1 MRKIERLGL
10 VLLEGSLGVAVR
22 SCAGPYLR
30 SEMRD
35 SGARDGSFCS
45 FFNCIGGVKRVAV
58 DYGSG
63 MREVR
68 ITTLLTTCRLPRNS

>member
-10 VLLEGSLGVAVR
+10 VLLEGSLGDAVR

-35 SGARDGSFCS
+35 SGAHDGSFCS
-45 FFNCIGGVKRVAV
+45 FFNCIGGVKGWVWESWMENPPRSSRTPFA
-58 DYGSG
+58 GSW
-63 MREVR
+63 
-68 ITTLLTTCRLPRNS
+68 IWH

>member
-10 VLLEGSLGVAVR
+10 VLLEGSLGVVLR

-35 SGARDGSFCS
+35 SGAHDGSFAPS
-45 FFNCIGGVKRVAV
+45 FIV
-58 DYGSG
+58 
-63 MREVR
+63 
-68 ITTLLTTCRLPRNS
+68 